1 MYTRREALPTVTTAT
16 IPQAALDEVPFD
28 ERFEALLE
36 EGRVLLDAERF
47 EDALRCYEEA
57 EVAAGRLGRC
67 SAEERA
73 FVSRCA
79 VLIATERGLAAEPFR
94 RLREILMAGDDA
106 VNCRLAAYN
115 IARAYEFA
123 KEHRKGLF
131 YARIALD
138 RSRLL
143 ESIDWL
149 ASSHN
154 QIGNFLLAESRFEQA
169 CEEYQEALSLLPAGQ
184 VSVRR
189 AAIFD
194 NLGYTYVVLGRVPQ
208 GLALLYRSLRELRSM
223 GQRRETILP
232 HLSLCFALLEIGRS
246 RHALKHAAV
255 ALALAEEAGEK
266 DSIKH
271 ALFLLGEAAQ
281 QAGDPA
287 QALSVFERLQE
298 RYFPGASYL
307 PEVLLT
313 VDVRNLI
320 NLKA

>member
-1 MYTRREALPTVTTAT
+1 VTTAT
-16 IPQAALDEVPFD
+16 LPQPATDELPFD

-36 EGRVLLDAERF
+36 QGRVHLDAERYD
-47 EDALRCYEEA
+47 DALRCYE
-57 EVAAGRLGRC
+57 R
-67 SAEERA
+67 AEEAARLQGERWAQDRA
-73 FVSRCA
+73 FVSRWA
-79 VLIATERGLAAEPFR
+79 VLIATERGLAPEPFQ
-94 RLREILMAGDDA
+94 RLREILMSGDDP

-138 RSRLL
+138 RSLIL
-143 ESIDWL
+143 EASDWI

-154 QIGNFLLAESRFEQA
+154 QIGNFLLAESHFEQGL
-169 CEEYQEALSLLPAGQ
+169 EEYQRALALLPVDQ
-184 VSVRR
+184 MSVRR

-194 NLGYTYVVLGRVPQ
+194 NLGYALVVVGRVKE
-208 GLALLYRSLRELRSM
+208 GVELLYRSLREFRSM
-223 GQRRETILP
+223 GSRRETILP
-232 HLSLCFALLEIGRS
+232 HLSLCYALLELGRF
-246 RHALKHAAV
+246 RHALKHGAV
-255 ALALAEEAGEK
+255 ALALAEEAEEP

-287 QALSVFERLQE
+287 EARSIFVRLQE

-307 PEVLLT
+307 PDVLLT
-313 VDVRNLI
+313 VDVRKLI